1 MDERDA
7 KDRVLLEG
15 QKACI
20 LISAAGAVALFALL
34 QAVWSSGGAL
44 SLKKGILWGILA
56 FALGIA
62 VALLGYL
69 ARHWAIRKNQTN
81 SGLFFKLVH
90 IWIPLAVIGCI
101 VLGLVSPVVGGFD
114 SLNTDRSA
122 QYSIRRR

>member
-1 MDERDA
+1 MDDRDA

-34 QAVWSSGGAL
+34 QAVWTSGGAL
-44 SLKKGILWGILA
+44 SLKKGILWGIVA
-56 FALGIA
+56 FAFGIA
-62 VALLGYL
+62 VPMLGYL

-90 IWIPLAVIGCI
+90 IWIPLVTVGCI
-101 VLGLVSPVVGGFD
+101 LLGLVFPVIGGFD
-114 SLNTDRSA
+114 SLNSDRTG
-122 QYSIRRR
+122 QISIRRR